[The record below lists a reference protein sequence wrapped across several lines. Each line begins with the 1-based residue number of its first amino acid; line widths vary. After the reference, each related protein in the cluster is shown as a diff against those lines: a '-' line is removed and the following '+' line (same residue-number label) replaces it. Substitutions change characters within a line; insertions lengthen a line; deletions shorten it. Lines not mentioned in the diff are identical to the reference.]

1 MLTADAARWAGHGM
15 RSRLTASSVR
25 LAARWTP
32 YVENELL
39 GLRAVVG
46 PGSVC
51 LDVGAAAG
59 LYTLMLSQLAG
70 REGRVHSVEPLPF
83 AHPVWTRL
91 LRARDA
97 GNVRH
102 HPVAL
107 SAEPGSSVM
116 SVPLGRY
123 GPVTGRSFVTDGSTG
138 LGSNAEFAGHIAVD
152 VSVETLD
159 GLCARAGLT
168 RLDFIKVD
176 VEGAELLVLKGGRQ
190 AIESFRP
197 ALLIEIEAR
206 HTARYGYSPADITG
220 WLTERGYTMHVWR
233 RGWQQASQVCAHTR
247 NYLFR
252 PQPAA
257 QQPAAAPELSAAA
270 VAAESDEP

>member
-1 MLTADAARWAGHGM
+1 MLTADAARCPGHGI

-32 YVENELL
+32 YVETELL
-39 GLRAVVG
+39 GLRALVG
-46 PGSVC
+46 LGSVC
-51 LDVGAAAG
+51 LDIGAAAG

-116 SVPLGRY
+116 SVPLGRC
-123 GPVTGRSFVTDGSTG
+123 GPVTGRSFVTDGSSG
-138 LGSNAEFAGHIAVD
+138 LGSNAEFAGHMAVD
-152 VSVETLD
+152 VSVDTLD
-159 GLCARAGLT
+159 GLCARAGVT
-168 RLDFIKVD
+168 RLDFVKVD
-176 VEGAELLVLKGGRQ
+176 VEGAELRVLEGGRQ
-190 AIESFRP
+190 TIESLRP

-206 HTARYGYSPADITG
+206 HTARYGYSPSDITG
-220 WLTERGYTMHVWR
+220 WLLQRGYTMHIWR
-233 RGWQQASQVCAHTR
+233 HGWQQASQVCPHTR

-252 PQPAA
+252 PQP
-257 QQPAAAPELSAAA
+257 PARPLDAELSPAGE
-270 VAAESDEP
+270 AAER

>member
-1 MLTADAARWAGHGM
+1 MLTADTGRRAGQGM

-25 LAARWTP
+25 AAARWTP
-32 YVENELL
+32 YVEAELL
-39 GLRAVVG
+39 GLRSLVG
-46 PGSVC
+46 AGSVC

-91 LRARDA
+91 LRARAA

-123 GPVTGRSFVTDGSTG
+123 GPVTGRSFVTDRSSG
-138 LGSNAEFAGHIAVD
+138 LGSNAEFAGHLAVD
-152 VSVETLD
+152 VPVETVD
-159 GLCARAGLT
+159 GLCASAGLS
-168 RLDFIKVD
+168 RLDFVKVD
-176 VEGAELLVLKGGRQ
+176 VEGAELLVLEGGRQ

-197 ALLIEIEAR
+197 ALLVEIEAR
-206 HTARYGYSPADITG
+206 HTSRYGYSPADITG
-220 WLTERGYTMHVWR
+220 WLTQRGYTMHIWR
-233 RGWQQASQVCAHTR
+233 RGWQAASQVCPHIR

-252 PQPAA
+252 PGPAP
-257 QQPAAAPELSAAA
+257 QDPPPGPGLSAA
-270 VAAESDEP
+270 VAGETEDG